1 MVKYLIVIPIFA
13 LSACS
18 ERKGLETGEKLYDHY
33 CASCHTPQ
41 EGQFIKDISMRALTR
56 RSSLKVKYTIL
67 DDEAHGSPSVKKLN
81 ELSQKESELLV
92 KYLYKLKIEFEN
104 FGEIRSLSQEEKSQ
118 EESK

>member
-1 MVKYLIVIPIFA
+1 MIKYLIVIPIIA

-18 ERKGLETGEKLYDHY
+18 DRKGLETGEKLYDYY
-33 CASCHTPQ
+33 CISCHTPQ
-41 EGQFIKDISMRALTR
+41 ENQFIKDISMGALTR

-92 KYLYKLKIEFEN
+92 KYLYKLKVEYEN
-104 FGEIRSLSQEEKSQ
+104 FGEIRSFNPEEKSLQ
-118 EESK
+118 EKK